1 MGVAYC
7 GPPPAPNDIVTDFNA
22 DPALMIALMSLG
34 LLMRR
39 RPAGL
44 AATAALFIAFVS
56 PLCALSSA
64 LFAARSAHHLIVVA
78 VAAPLLALAL
88 PNWRA
93 GAAWP
98 WLLSSGAVLWLW
110 HLPHAY
116 DAALSSVPVYWAMQ
130 LALLGSAVGLW
141 RSVFEA
147 GRTVVAQALTVVL
160 AFAQMGLLGA
170 LLTFAPEPLYAAH
183 ASAPLAWGLTPLDD
197 QRLGGLIMWIAA
209 VVPYGVVAAL
219 LFRREWAV
227 LIRSADGLST

>member
-1 MGVAYC
+1 MSIAYC
-7 GPPPAPNDIVTDFNA
+7 GPPPAPHEIAASFNA
-22 DPALMIALMSLG
+22 DPLLMIALGALG
-34 LLMRR
+34 LVVWR
-39 RPAGL
+39 RPAGA
-44 AATAALFIAFVS
+44 AATALLFVAFVS
-56 PLCALSSA
+56 PLCAMSSA

-98 WLLSSGAVLWLW
+98 WLLSSGAGLWLW
-110 HLPHAY
+110 HLPRAY

-130 LALLGSAVGLW
+130 VALLASAVGLW
-141 RSVFEA
+141 RSIFEP
-147 GRTVVAQALTVVL
+147 GRTVALQALIVVL

-183 ASAPLAWGLTPLDD
+183 ASAPLAWGLAPLDD

-209 VVPYGVVAAL
+209 VVPYGVGAAL
-219 LFRREWAV
+219 VFRRQWAV
-227 LIRSADGLST
+227 LTRDLGGLSI